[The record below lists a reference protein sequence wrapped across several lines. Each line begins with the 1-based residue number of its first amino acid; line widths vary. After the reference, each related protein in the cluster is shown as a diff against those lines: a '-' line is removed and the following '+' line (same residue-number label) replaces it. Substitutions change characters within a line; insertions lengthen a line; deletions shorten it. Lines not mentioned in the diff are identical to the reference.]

1 MPRVKIPRKSTAI
14 DMTAMCDVAFL
25 LLTFFILTAKPKTD
39 DPVPVDIPA
48 STEKVILPD
57 ANVAQLTVGSK
68 KVFFSIDG
76 DSVRTELVKQMA
88 AKYKVALT
96 ESEVKQFAGMPN
108 VGVPM
113 GSLKEYL
120 DLDPEKRKGMQL
132 PGIPVDTTADNELYD
147 WVRNARVVVKNLH
160 NTELRI
166 AIKGNS
172 QEEYPTIAT
181 IIKTLQKQKVNKFAL
196 ITALKSAP
204 K

>member
-48 STEKVILPD
+48 STEKIILPD

-88 AKYKVALT
+88 AKYKIGLT
-96 ESEVKQFAGMPN
+96 ETEVKAFAALPN
-108 VGVPM
+108 IGVPM

-120 DLDPEKRKGMQL
+120 KMDPEKRKALQL
-132 PGIPVDTTADNELYD
+132 PGIPVDTTADNQLYD
-147 WVRNARVVVKNLH
+147 WVRNARIVVKNLH
-160 NTELRI
+160 NAELRI